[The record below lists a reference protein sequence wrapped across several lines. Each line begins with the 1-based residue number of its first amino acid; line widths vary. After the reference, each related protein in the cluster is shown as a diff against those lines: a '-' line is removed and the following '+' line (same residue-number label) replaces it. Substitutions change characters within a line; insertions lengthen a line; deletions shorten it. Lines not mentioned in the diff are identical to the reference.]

1 MVMAVSVE
9 PQIFQ
14 SFKGIR
20 ELNGVNA
27 GGEIS
32 ALECDNVEL
41 VQTEI
46 GSGIGIKTMDG
57 NSVLYTLPD
66 GYEIKGI
73 FASLQEGTTYR
84 FIYAENDTKG
94 VLFYINVL
102 RQPEII
108 IDNLTVTGE
117 CNGLTMTSSAYDVF
131 VFTNG
136 VEVKTVCFTGDI
148 AYGDRVKSISAV
160 DYLGRSIKWLS
171 MTEWNGFLVVA
182 D

>member
-1 MVMAVSVE
+1 MAVAME
-9 PQIFQ
+9 AQIFQ

-46 GSGIGIKTMDG
+46 GSGTGIKTMDG

-94 VLFYINVL
+94 VLFYINVFIL
-102 RQPEII
+102 
-108 IDNLTVTGE
+108 NTG
-117 CNGLTMTSSAYDVF
+117 F
-131 VFTNG
+131 Q
-136 VEVKTVCFTGDI
+136 
-148 AYGDRVKSISAV
+148 
-160 DYLGRSIKWLS
+160 
-171 MTEWNGFLVVA
+171 FLLFNK
-182 D
+182 